1 MITVMIVEDEKP
13 ILDLMKH
20 VIGQNDH
27 YTIVGA
33 FTHPLEALAC
43 LPDLCPDVAFLDV
56 EMPKMNGLELGSK
69 INELS
74 EHTKI
79 IFTTAY
85 KEYALDAF
93 KVYAFDYILKP
104 VTPAAIERVTN
115 RLVKQLQM
123 TAPIKQ
129 PMKNVSIQCFGGL
142 DVRNA
147 GGEVVRWPTRK
158 SEELFAY
165 FLCHPKE
172 DISKWHLTDL
182 LWPEMDESRAT
193 HNLHNTMYRL
203 KKIMKEQELG
213 IDIQKTGEGY
223 LFHPMD
229 QTYDL
234 LAFQQF
240 DLSSLKDS
248 KSAGGVENLCAMY
261 KGALFDRKDF
271 LWKAPLEERYRKKY
285 TELVCKLVELDMA
298 SKELPRAAR
307 RLEEYLAVYPLH
319 EEMNVALMEIYARGE
334 QKQKIVQHYAKFADA
349 YHQEWD
355 MEPPREISEW
365 VSRMAGQ

>member
-1 MITVMIVEDEKP
+1 M
-13 ILDLMKH
+13 
-20 VIGQNDH
+20 
-27 YTIVGA
+27 
-33 FTHPLEALAC
+33 EALAC

-69 INELS
+69 ITELS

-79 IFTTAY
+79 VFTTAY
-85 KEYALDAF
+85 KQYALDAF

-123 TAPIKQ
+123 AAPIKHIE
-129 PMKNVSIQCFGGL
+129 KNVSIQCFGGL
-142 DVRNA
+142 DVRNSR
-147 GGEVVRWPTRK
+147 GEVVRWPTRK

-165 FLCHPKE
+165 FLCHPRQ

-223 LFHPMD
+223 MFHPMD
-229 QTYDL
+229 QTYDV
-234 LAFQQF
+234 LAFQQY
-240 DLSSLKDS
+240 DLSSLTDRQ
-248 KSAGGVENLCAMY
+248 SAGGAENLCAMY
-261 KGALFDRKDF
+261 KGSLFNRKDF
-271 LWKAPLEERYRKKY
+271 LWKAPLEERYRKEY
-285 TELVCKLVELDMA
+285 TELVGKLVELDIA
-298 SKELPRAAR
+298 AQELPRALR
-307 RLEEYLAVYPLH
+307 RLEEYLAVYPLP
-319 EEMNVALMEIYARGE
+319 EEMNVALMDIYARGE
-334 QKQKIVQHYAKFADA
+334 QKQKIVQHYAKFAAD
-349 YHQEWD
+349 YRKEWE
-355 MEPPREISEW
+355 MEPPQEISER
-365 VSRMAGQ
+365 VTRIVGQ